1 MEFLYPNMLYALF
14 ALLIPVIIHLFNFRR
29 HKTVY
34 FSNTSVLKTIEQE
47 NSKTK
52 KLKHFFVLMARMLF
66 IAALVIAFAYPY
78 KKDNNAINNNV
89 DNLIAVYIDNS
100 MSMQSLSAEKT
111 LFEDSRTSAL
121 KLVENLNQAQ
131 KYVLLSNDRDTRN
144 EYPMNHD
151 EMLLRLNEMKVE
163 AAPVSIEEIYNS
175 LSFIRKKNDFESAT
189 LFVYSDFQKNMM
201 EINDLKNDTTI
212 QIVVLPLKSDFQNN
226 IYIDSVW
233 LQSPVLQKNMTNE
246 LNARIVNETPNDIK
260 GLPVNFSL
268 EDDIVAYTTCDID
281 ANSFADVNMQFVVDR
296 EGDRKA
302 KVSIQDSPITFDDEY
317 NLVLKVRPVINVVEI
332 KSTVNGQQSTANSQS
347 SYLEL
352 LFEGD
357 ALVNYQSMSPYNIDQ
372 NVINN
377 AQMIVV
383 DEKANINETMQQT
396 LLDFTSKGGTLLLLN
411 DEKTDNLY
419 IYNNIG
425 IESKQLDEN
434 KNRVEYIAKRNA
446 FFDDIFV
453 KLPDNADFPEVYK
466 HVRFD
471 ISKNVLNII
480 SLQNGNPL
488 LMMCSHGKGRI
499 FVMSTTFNEEYSDL
513 ANHALFV
520 PMMYKMALIG
530 GDVTELYYTL
540 GNDKT
545 LDISDVSL
553 NVDDRVCLKDESGMF
568 EMLPL
573 VEKRNNLN
581 YLYFFEDLPASGF
594 YDIYKNDSYVKTV
607 AWNDSREESE
617 MTFCEKEEL
626 QKLLKD
632 KKLNVLAMID
642 IVDTNNYRSGDA
654 LEVIVNEAAIWKVFI
669 LIALI
674 ALLIE
679 ILILRFWK

>member
-14 ALLIPVIIHLFNFRR
+14 ALLIPVAIHLFNFRR

-52 KLKHFFVLMARMLF
+52 KLKHFFVLVARMLF

-78 KKDNNAINNNV
+78 KKDNNIVNKNV
-89 DNLIAVYIDNS
+89 NNLIAVYVDNS

-163 AAPVSIEEIYNS
+163 AAPVSFEEIYNS

-383 DEKANINETMQQT
+383 DEKANLNETMQQT

-411 DEKTDNLY
+411 DENTDNSY

-425 IESKQLDEN
+425 IEPRQLDEN

-471 ISKNVLNII
+471 ISKSVLNII

>member
-14 ALLIPVIIHLFNFRR
+14 ALLIPVVIHLFNFRR

-52 KLKHFFVLMARMLF
+52 KLKHLFVLMARMLF

-100 MSMQSLSAEKT
+100 MSLQSLSAEKT
-111 LFEDSRTSAL
+111 LFEDSRSSAM

-131 KYVLLSNDRDTRN
+131 KYVLLSNDRDTKN
-144 EYPMNHD
+144 EYPMNQD

-163 AAPVSIEEIYNS
+163 AAPVSFEEIYNS

-201 EINDLKNDTTI
+201 EINDLKNDTMI

-246 LNARIVNETPNDIK
+246 LNARIVNETSNDIK

-268 EDDIVAYTTCDID
+268 DDDIVAYTTCDVE
-281 ANSFADVNMQFVVDR
+281 ANSFADINMQFVVDND
-296 EGDRKA
+296 GDIKA
-302 KVSIQDSPITFDDEY
+302 KVAIQDSPITFDDEY

-332 KSTVNGQQSTANSQS
+332 LSSAHGSQLTAHSF
-347 SYLEL
+347 LDL

-383 DEKANINETMQQT
+383 DEKANLNETMQQS
-396 LLDFTSKGGTLLLLN
+396 LLDFASKGGTLLLLN
-411 DEKTDNLY
+411 DENTDNSY

-453 KLPDNADFPEVYK
+453 KLPDNADLPEVYK
-466 HVRFD
+466 HVHFD
-471 ISKNVLNII
+471 ISKSVLNII

-530 GDVTELYYTL
+530 SDVTELYYTL

-553 NVDDRVCLKDESGMF
+553 NVDDRVSLKDESGVF
-568 EMLPL
+568 EILPL

-594 YDIYKNDSYVKTV
+594 YNIYKNDSYVKTV

-617 MTFCEKEEL
+617 MIFCEKEEL
-626 QKLLKD
+626 QKMLKD

-642 IVDTNNYRSGDA
+642 IVETKHYESGDA
-654 LEVIVNEAAIWKVFI
+654 LEVIVNDAANWKVFI
-669 LIALI
+669 VIALI
-674 ALLIE
+674 ALLI
-679 ILILRFWK
+679 

>member
-14 ALLIPVIIHLFNFRR
+14 ALLIPVVIHLFNFRR

-34 FSNTSVLKTIEQE
+34 FSNTSLLKTIEQE

-111 LFEDSRTSAL
+111 LFEDSRSSAM

-144 EYPMNHD
+144 EYPMNQD

-163 AAPVSIEEIYNS
+163 AAPVSFDEIYNS
-175 LSFIRKKNDFESAT
+175 LSFIRKKNNFESAT
-189 LFVYSDFQKNMM
+189 LFVYSDFQKNIM

-281 ANSFADVNMQFVVDR
+281 ANSYSDVNMQFVVDR

-302 KVSIQDSPITFDDEY
+302 KVSIQDTPITFDDEY

-332 KSTVNGQQSTANSQS
+332 LSSAHGSQLTAHSF
-347 SYLEL
+347 LDL

-372 NVINN
+372 NIINN

-383 DEKANINETMQQT
+383 DEKANLNETMQQS
-396 LLDFTSKGGTLLLLN
+396 LLDFASKGGTLLLLN
-411 DEKTDNLY
+411 DENTDNSY

-453 KLPDNADFPEVYK
+453 KLPDNADLPEVFK

-471 ISKNVLNII
+471 ISKSVLNII

-499 FVMSTTFNEEYSDL
+499 FVMSTNFNEEYSDL

-530 GDVTELYYTL
+530 GDVSELYYTL
-540 GNDKT
+540 GKDKT
-545 LDISDVSL
+545 LDISEVSL
-553 NVDDRVCLKDESGMF
+553 NVDDRVILKDESGMF

-617 MTFCEKEEL
+617 MTFCEKEDL
-626 QKLLKD
+626 QKMLKD
-632 KKLNVLAMID
+632 KELNVLAMID
-642 IVDTNNYRSGDA
+642 VVETKHYESGDA
-654 LEVIVNEAAIWKVFI
+654 LEVIVNDAAIWKVFVV
-669 LIALI
+669 IALI